1 MIIEDC
7 LEWVGDFVFG
17 DGDVTNPG
25 LMVDWLGRGDDA
37 CDPDGELLKP
47 LASLEKKP
55 VPDCLDGR
63 EDERGL
69 TIGAEPP
76 TTDVGALKFCGM
88 SREIATSTAAAAA
101 AGDAERG

>member
-1 MIIEDC
+1 VIIEDR

-47 LASLEKKP
+47 LASVEKKP
-55 VPDCLDGR
+55 APDCLDGR
-63 EDERGL
+63 EDERGW

-76 TTDVGALKFCGM
+76 TTDVDASKFWGL
-88 SREIATSTAAAAA
+88 SREIATSTAAV
-101 AGDAERG
+101 DAERG

>member
-1 MIIEDC
+1 MIIEDR

-17 DGDVTNPG
+17 DGDITNPG

-47 LASLEKKP
+47 LASLEKKL

-63 EDERGL
+63 EDERGW

-76 TTDVGALKFCGM
+76 TRVAPDGGALKFWGL
-88 SREIATSTAAAAA
+88 SRETATSTA